1 MAQRKQI
8 VLTDDLDGSAASE
21 TIRFA
26 LEGSQQ
32 EIDLNAEHAEQF
44 RKSVQPFIDAARK
57 AGARTRRVS
66 RAARPSGPSQTA
78 VREWARG
85 QGMEVK
91 DRGRVPDELIV
102 KFQAAGQ

>member
-66 RAARPSGPSQTA
+66 RAARPSAPSQTA

>member
-1 MAQRKQI
+1 MAQRQQI
-8 VLTDDLDGSAASE
+8 VLTDDLDGSTASE

-26 LEGSQQ
+26 LDGNQQ

-57 AGARTRRVS
+57 AGPRTRRVS
-66 RAARPSGPSQTA
+66 RAPRPSGPSQTA
-78 VREWARG
+78 VREWARA
-85 QGMEVK
+85 QGLKVN

-102 KFQAAGQ
+102 RFQASR